1 MRTIVKGKN
10 LDVSEANRAYVEQK
24 MRRIE
29 RLLDDRSEATVE
41 LSLERHRSQ
50 EASHIVEVALVV
62 DGHPLRGVASA
73 ATHHA
78 AIDEVMDKLER
89 LTVEFKARPRER
101 ARTADRRGRADAA
114 DGESEAERDEDGANT
129 LDSGPRRIVKVKR
142 FAIEPMFEEDAI
154 SRMEELGHSFFIF
167 VNAENER
174 VEVLYRRTDGD
185 FGLIAPAMGGTYTTG
200 RGETG
205 EGDRRAR
212 NGRR

>member
-10 LDVSEANRAYVEQK
+10 LDVSDSDRRYAEQK
-24 MRRIE
+24 MRRVE
-29 RLLDDRSEATVE
+29 RLLDDRSDAIVE
-41 LSLERHRSQ
+41 LSLARHRS
-50 EASHIVEVALVV
+50 EEDRHIVEVSLVV
-62 DGHPLRGVASA
+62 DGRPLRGVASA
-73 ATHHA
+73 ATHRA
-78 AIDEVMDKLER
+78 AIDEVIDKLER
-89 LTVEFKARPRER
+89 QTVEFKERPRER
-101 ARTADRRGRADAA
+101 ARGGERRARPGAEGQ
-114 DGESEAERDEDGANT
+114 DGTEAREVGT
-129 LDSGPRRIVKVKR
+129 RRIVKVKR
-142 FAIEPMFEEDAI
+142 FAIEPMFEEDAL

-185 FGLIAPAMGGTYTTG
+185 FGLIEPAMGGTYTTG

>member
-10 LDVSEANRAYVEQK
+10 LDVSDTDRSYAEQK

-29 RLLDDRSEATVE
+29 RLLDDRSDAIVE
-41 LSLERHRSQ
+41 LSLERHRN
-50 EASHIVEVALVV
+50 EEDRRIVEVSLVV
-62 DGHPLRGVASA
+62 DGRPLRGVASA
-73 ATHHA
+73 ATHRA
-78 AIDEVMDKLER
+78 AIDEVIDKLER
-89 LTVEFKARPRER
+89 QTVELKERPRER
-101 ARTADRRGRADAA
+101 ARAGDRRARAGSDDQEGA
-114 DGESEAERDEDGANT
+114 EAREDGA
-129 LDSGPRRIVKVKR
+129 RRIVKVKR
-142 FAIEPMFEEDAI
+142 FAIEPMFEEDAL

-185 FGLIAPAMGGTYTTG
+185 FGLIAPAMGGTYTTD
-200 RGETG
+200 RGVTG